1 MKRLVIVAE
10 MPDNAAA
17 ALAYGP
23 GRLDTWAEEAFG
35 VMLECDCQDS
45 DTTWSKDVERLYGL
59 RWEDAR
65 SVFNVTTA
73 RIEDAPGPDMEAVSV
88 ELDEEA
94 VAMLEALARDAGMT
108 PKAYL
113 NGPVK
118 DALLGEARKAAGV
131 ALA

>member
-23 GRLDTWAEEAFG
+23 GHLDTWAEYALGF
-35 VMLECDCQDS
+35 MLESDFDDGDS
-45 DTTWSKDVERLYGL
+45 TWVADVERLFGFHSQDC
-59 RWEDAR
+59 RDA
-65 SVFNVTTA
+65 FNVVEA

-94 VAMLEALARDAGMT
+94 VAMLEALARDAGTT

-113 NGPVK
+113 NGPIK
-118 DALLGEARKAAGV
+118 DALLGEVRKAAGV